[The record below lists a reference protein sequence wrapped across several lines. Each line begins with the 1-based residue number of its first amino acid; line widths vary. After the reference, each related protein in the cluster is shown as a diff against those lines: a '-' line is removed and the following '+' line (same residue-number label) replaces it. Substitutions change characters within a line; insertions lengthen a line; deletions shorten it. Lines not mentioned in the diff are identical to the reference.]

1 MTSEKTLLGLEDK
14 DIAEEW
20 LNKPVLC
27 CGNGMVG
34 LLVAIYE
41 DKYETT
47 AGFTDQIDVSEQ
59 FIHGLVTFNAEYAT
73 YLPVEWKKMRWQFPT
88 KEIGKLDL
96 DFRSTRPYIDE
107 KGFQHSWVLSTEPL
121 IKEGEMNG

>member
-1 MTSEKTLLGLEDK
+1 MEKTLLGLEDK
-14 DIAEEW
+14 DAAEAW

-27 CGNGMVG
+27 CGNGKVG

-47 AGFTDQIDVSEQ
+47 AGMSEAIDVSEH
-59 FIHGLVTFNAEYAT
+59 FVHGLVTFDAEYAT
-73 YLPVEWKKMRWQFPT
+73 YLPVEWKKMKWQFPT
-88 KEIGKLDL
+88 KEVGKLDL
-96 DFRSTRPYIDE
+96 DFASSRPYVDE

-121 IKEGEMNG
+121 IKGDNMNG